1 MIDGKAILD
10 YEPQQ
15 PVSAGNQLLD
25 DKKFREDQRK
35 DKQVYANAMAK
46 DKEEE
51 KKSFT
56 DKIAD
61 RIAPEPVKPTSA
73 LEKKLQ

>member
-15 PVSAGNQLLD
+15 PASAGNQLLD

-35 DKQVYANAMAK
+35 DK
-46 DKEEE
+46 
-51 KKSFT
+51 
-56 DKIAD
+56 
-61 RIAPEPVKPTSA
+61 
-73 LEKKLQ
+73 